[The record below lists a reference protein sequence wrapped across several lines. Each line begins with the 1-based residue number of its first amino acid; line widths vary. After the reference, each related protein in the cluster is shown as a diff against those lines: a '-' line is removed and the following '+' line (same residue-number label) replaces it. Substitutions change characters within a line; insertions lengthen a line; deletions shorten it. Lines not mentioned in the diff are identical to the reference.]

1 MKISLFIKI
10 LSTHLSKYEYEGF
23 ICKVFWSTFSCED
36 LPKDLT
42 INDDRDEWQ

>member
-10 LSTHLSKYEYEGF
+10 LSTHFSKYEYQGF
-23 ICKVFWSTFSCED
+23 IFKVFSSTFSGEG

-42 INDDRDEWQ
+42 INDGRDE